1 MSASTASAIETI
13 TKSGDLDKSE
23 SQVTKNAQREDKNEP
38 ISPGVSSTRP
48 RDAVASDISAVI
60 SDQTNRLF
68 AVVFIHKRQYKVST
82 GDIIHVE
89 GNYPVD
95 VGDQIKL
102 EKVLLAGGEDF
113 TLVGRPLL
121 NADYVKVNATVIE
134 KTTTSPNVLYRE
146 KIDNPNNVLLSFT
159 MPDDREQGV
168 TATLNYTVNRLNS
181 AIQNVF
187 LLAHKNRALRTAT
200 GDTWG
205 IMNRVCQELKSGF
218 MVMLTGEGEQR
229 PHEAYYSVSTSL
241 EVPLVNWDLSPILP
255 FEVSL
260 KPPNSELIAD
270 LIVLK
275 KWGSF
280 IYLHDVENSDKASQN
295 IQQIYTHLRTI
306 TNESVS
312 SEILQLPKL
321 TTDFPEFLRLF
332 NLRRFSH
339 PTSSRVIIDAS
350 TAYRQ
355 QQLLQAIRSA
365 QFNQIN
371 YHWVVANFDFHP
383 YDARL
388 AFVHD
393 SLIVTKMALESSLKK
408 NDSIFHSNFRHG
420 ELYNRGYPG
429 IYCHP
434 SSDKE
439 NSNRPFATF
448 EHGRLIAKAMN
459 TLKLTNSDD
468 TLTGPVEFDRNGV
481 RQVKVTTLNVILSSV
496 FQNFFVTVIDLASNS
511 KSAFNKKEATN
522 DAGRKKVIKVV
533 TVLVEP
539 FVMIKRDCEHSN
551 ASECQGNERF
561 EGYCIDLLKLLS
573 DRIEDFNFEIFLSAG
588 NKYGAKQP
596 DGSWD
601 GAVGYLLRGEADMS
615 VASLTIN
622 QDRERVVDFSKP
634 YMTTGISIMI
644 KKPDKQEFSV
654 FSFMQPLSSEI
665 WMYIIFA
672 YVGVSV
678 VIFLVSRF
686 SPYEWRVEEMA
697 NGGFT
702 ISNDFSVYNCLW
714 FTLAAFMQ
722 QGTDILPRSISGRIA
737 SSAWWFFTM
746 IIVSSYTANLAAFL
760 TLEKMQAPIESVEDL
775 AKQTKIKYGIQQ
787 GGSTAQFFKY
797 SSVQIY
803 QRMWRF
809 MESQVPSV
817 FTSSYAEGIERVR
830 SHKGRYAFLL
840 EATANE
846 YANTRKPC
854 DTMKVGANLN
864 SVGYG
869 VGKILRDL
877 VNLAILALQEKG
889 ELKKLENKWWYDRG
903 QCDGGIS
910 DGSSASLNLSKVAGI
925 FYILMGGMIASMIA
939 ALGEFLYRSRIEA
952 RKGQINSMKN
962 LRASFCGQL
971 KLSLQGGAVAKE
983 GSSAHEALKRHK
995 AASLLPANYHSET
1008 TAGPNVALQQDKN
1021 LLFSPS
1027 VPMKRNNIMKKD
1039 GKDSSNASTKPP
1051 IPQQKSAKPYNTM
1064 V

>member
-1 MSASTASAIETI
+1 
-13 TKSGDLDKSE
+13 
-23 SQVTKNAQREDKNEP
+23 
-38 ISPGVSSTRP
+38 
-48 RDAVASDISAVI
+48 
-60 SDQTNRLF
+60 
-68 AVVFIHKRQYKVST
+68 
-82 GDIIHVE
+82 
-89 GNYPVD
+89 
-95 VGDQIKL
+95 
-102 EKVLLAGGEDF
+102 
-113 TLVGRPLL
+113 
-121 NADYVKVNATVIE
+121 
-134 KTTTSPNVLYRE
+134 
-146 KIDNPNNVLLSFT
+146 

-255 FEVSL
+255 SQIQSNNFEVSL

-270 LIVLK
+270 LIVIK

-306 TNESVS
+306 TNESIS

-332 NLRRFSH
+332 NHRRFSH

-383 YDARL
+383 YDVDMFQIGNINITGFQIINRESREYSLLLRHIEQSKFAEQTEGSVDLEARL

-420 ELYNRGYPG
+420 ELYNREYPG

-434 SSDKE
+434 SSDKD
-439 NSNRPFATF
+439 NPNRPFATF

-481 RQVKVTTLNVILSSV
+481 RQ
-496 FQNFFVTVIDLASNS
+496 NFFVTVIDLASNS
-511 KSAFNKKEATN
+511 KSAFNKKEFFFWKQGTGFLTNRTVAQHTRKTSATS

-573 DRIEDFNFEIFLSAG
+573 DRIEDFNYEIFLSAG

-601 GAVGYLLRGEADMS
+601 GAVGYLLRGEADMA

-869 VGKILRDL
+869 VATPFGSQWKDL

-995 AASLLPANYHSET
+995 AASLLPANYHSEP
-1008 TAGPNVALQQDKN
+1008 TAGPNVASQQDKN

-1027 VPMKRNNIMKKD
+1027 APMKRNNILKKD
-1039 GKDSSNASTKPP
+1039 AKESSNASTKPP